1 MPYQH
6 GVRVQEKDTSL
17 VAPIRGTA
25 GLQVVFGTAPINLAE
40 DPTAVTNTPV
50 ICYSWSEAVKK
61 LGYSAEQSANGRFLY
76 TLCEAMYASFKLF
89 AVAPVIFINVLDPAT
104 HKKVNEAQIVD
115 VESLE
120 AVVPLTGILKSSVTV
135 SKYVPGTGGGDPT
148 ITPLTADTDYTLS
161 FDDHGKL
168 VVTLLSTG
176 AGASATK
183 VQVTSTSIDP
193 TAVTAADIVGSTSGA
208 TEKGLEVLRQIY
220 PKFGMT
226 PGLILAPG
234 WSHNP
239 TVGLALAAKCEEING
254 YFSCECFI
262 DIDSTTSGCTAY
274 SDVKTAKE
282 AAGCVSKHAMALW
295 PCIAAG
301 DLKFWFSSIM
311 GALTAHTDAENDD
324 VPNLSP
330 SNYLLGATA
339 VVLADAVYTTDGN
352 GGGTWDKEVLLD
364 QLQANAVNGTGV
376 TTAFNSNGIRCW
388 GNNSAIYP
396 ASTDPKDRWFCC
408 RRFFSWW
415 GNSFMLTYAQKV
427 DKPANRRLIES
438 IIDAENI
445 RGNAYVADEKCAA
458 AYIEFIEEEN
468 PVTNLIDGKLV
479 FHQHLAPYVPA
490 EDILNTLEFDPDAL
504 RSALNGG

>member
-1 MPYQH
+1 M
-6 GVRVQEKDTSL
+6 
-17 VAPIRGTA
+17 
-25 GLQVVFGTAPINLAE
+25 
-40 DPTAVTNTPV
+40 
-50 ICYSWSEAVKK
+50 
-61 LGYSAEQSANGRFLY
+61 
-76 TLCEAMYASFKLF
+76 
-89 AVAPVIFINVLDPAT
+89 
-104 HKKVNEAQIVD
+104 
-115 VESLE
+115 
-120 AVVPLTGILKSSVTV
+120 
-135 SKYVPGTGGGDPT
+135 
-148 ITPLTADTDYTLS
+148 
-161 FDDHGKL
+161 
-168 VVTLLSTG
+168 VTLLATG
-176 AGASATK
+176 AGAAAAK
-183 VQVTSTSIDP
+183 LQVTSTSIDP
-193 TAVTAADIVGSTSGA
+193 TAVTAADIVGSSGA
-208 TEKGLEVLRQIY
+208 TEKGLEVLRQVY

-352 GGGTWDKEVLLD
+352 GGGAWDKEVLLD

-458 AYIEFIEEEN
+458 AYIEFLEDEN